1 MNNLINMIIQIMS
14 NGQNPNQIIQQML
27 NQNPQAQ
34 VLFNQMNQSGMSPKE
49 FTMQYAKQNNINID
63 AILNSLM
70 QRGIKF

>member
-63 AILNSLM
+63 AILNSLA
-70 QRGIKF
+70 QRGVKF